1 MSRAIS
7 ALKGRLPTGLPV
19 GLPAIVFLLLLFAL
33 PVARLLLLG
42 VDSGWGPLHRALT
55 DGLYLK
61 VLADT
66 LLISCY
72 VTIACLVLGYPL
84 AYALTIMRPATTAV
98 CFALLLVP
106 FWTSILVRTYA
117 WMVLLGRNGVINKA
131 LLGLGL
137 IDAPIPMLNN
147 LSGVLVG
154 MVHVLL
160 PYMVFPLYAAMKR
173 IDPALVPA
181 AEGLGAPRSQIFL
194 RIYLPLTLP
203 GILTGVTL
211 VFVLAMGFYI
221 TPALLGGG
229 RVAMMAVV
237 IEKQI
242 REFLDWPFAAA
253 LSIVLLG
260 TALLITAALRRLL
273 RGDVQ
278 WT

>member
-1 MSRAIS
+1 MSVLIFRRGG
-7 ALKGRLPTGLPV
+7 ALAGLPI
-19 GLPAIVFLLLLFAL
+19 GLPAIVFLLVLFAL
-33 PVARLLLLG
+33 PVGQLLLLG
-42 VDSGWGPLHRALT
+42 FNTSALSRALG
-55 DGLYLK
+55 DGLYLR

-66 LLISCY
+66 FLISCY
-72 VTIACLVLGYPL
+72 VTIACLILGYPL
-84 AYALTIMRPATTAV
+84 AYALTIMRPAAAAV

-117 WMVLLGRNGVINKA
+117 WMVLLGRNGVLNH
-131 LLGLGL
+131 LLLSIGV
-137 IDAPIPMLNN
+137 IDTPIVMLNN

-160 PYMVFPLYAAMKR
+160 PYMVFPLYSAMKR

-194 RIYLPLTLP
+194 RVFLPLTLP
-203 GILTGVTL
+203 GVLTGVTL

-237 IEKQI
+237 IERQI

-253 LSIVLLG
+253 LSIVLLSV
-260 TALLITAALRRLL
+260 AVLLTVALRRLL
-273 RGDVQ
+273 RGDAQ

>member
-1 MSRAIS
+1 MSVLIFRRGG
-7 ALKGRLPTGLPV
+7 ALAGLPI
-19 GLPAIVFLLLLFAL
+19 GLPAIVFLLVLFAL
-33 PVARLLLLG
+33 PVGQLLLLG
-42 VDSGWGPLHRALT
+42 FNTSALSRALG
-55 DGLYLK
+55 DGLYLR

-72 VTIACLVLGYPL
+72 VTIACLILGYPL
-84 AYALTIMRPATTAV
+84 AYALTIMRPAAAAV

-117 WMVLLGRNGVINKA
+117 WMVLLGRNGVLNH
-131 LLGLGL
+131 LLLSIGVIGT
-137 IDAPIPMLNN
+137 PIVMLNN

-160 PYMVFPLYAAMKR
+160 PYMVFPLYSAMKR

-181 AEGLGAPRSQIFL
+181 AEGLGAPRLQIFL
-194 RIYLPLTLP
+194 RVFLPLTLP
-203 GILTGVTL
+203 GVLTGVTL

-237 IEKQI
+237 IERQI

-253 LSIVLLG
+253 LSIVLLSV
-260 TALLITAALRRLL
+260 AVLLTVALRRLL
-273 RGDVQ
+273 RGDAQ